1 MERLVPSTVSVNGNR
16 SINGNSD
23 ILAATMHDRSP
34 TQFTHALVEARQMAS
49 SGVARMIREAAGL
62 SLAEM
67 GRAVAVD
74 PATVWRWETGER
86 TPTAEPAVR
95 WRDFLV
101 ELRDRNRRK
110 VPA

>member
-1 MERLVPSTVSVNGNR
+1 VASAASVNPTNTVAVKSGT
-16 SINGNSD
+16 
-23 ILAATMHDRSP
+23 LAAIMHDRSP
-34 TQFTHALVEARQMAS
+34 AEFTHALVEARQMAS
-49 SGVARMIREAAGL
+49 SGVGRMIREAAGL

-67 GRAVAVD
+67 GRAVGVD

-86 TPTAEPAVR
+86 TPMAERAVR
-95 WRDFLV
+95 YRDFLI